1 MVKNWAKRFRE
12 GREDVSDDPRSG
24 RPISVLTVENI
35 ECVRQVIEDDPYSTY
50 EDIIVKTDLSRQKL
64 NYSSRSFIAH
74 KIFINK
80 NPSYQFL
87 N

>member
-35 ECVRQVIEDDPYSTY
+35 ECV
-50 EDIIVKTDLSRQKL
+50 
-64 NYSSRSFIAH
+64 
-74 KIFINK
+74 
-80 NPSYQFL
+80 
-87 N
+87 